1 MKKLNFDSGIKE
13 YKINGNG
20 VLRFNPADPNIYA
33 RFLEAIDKI
42 KAVEEELVEQAGK
55 QAQPDDGAAT
65 IQLMRE
71 ADKRMKAVLSWVFG
85 GVNDFDQILDGI
97 NLLAVG
103 GNGERVVTNLFAA
116 LQPILVEGA
125 QSFAKEKAAQLRAAR

>member
-42 KAVEEELVEQAGK
+42 KAVEEELVKQAGK

-85 GVNDFDQILDGI
+85 GANDFDQILDGI

-103 GNGERVVTNLFAA
+103 GNGERIVTNLFAA

>member
-85 GVNDFDQILDGI
+85 GANDFDQILDGI

-103 GNGERVVTNLFAA
+103 GNGERIVTNLFAA